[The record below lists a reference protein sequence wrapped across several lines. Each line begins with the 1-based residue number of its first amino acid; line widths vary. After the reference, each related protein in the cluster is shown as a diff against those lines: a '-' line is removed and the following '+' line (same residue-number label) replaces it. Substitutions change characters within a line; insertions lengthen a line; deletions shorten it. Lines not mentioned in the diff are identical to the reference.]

1 MSIHKYATPK
11 GGTRYR
17 VMWRDDANRQRS
29 KTVET
34 LAEARRL
41 DASTKLG
48 ASPTPTITG
57 AGMKL
62 SDWMAQW
69 FRAHG
74 PEWATTT
81 LKRRESI
88 YNCWI
93 DQQLGDVPIVGIN
106 GMRVREYR
114 VQLLASGATDKTAN
128 QAHSVLSAALT
139 AARDEGIIES
149 NPCLGVKRLKTL
161 ATNRRALTPLEVEQI
176 RDQMPT
182 ARDQLI
188 VSFLAYAGLRPGEL
202 CALKWQHITE
212 RHIRVEQSAQ
222 SGKIV
227 RTKTGKTRLV
237 HVCKTLRADIAEY
250 GRGDPDDLVIS
261 GLRGGILHWKNWFRR
276 VWVPAA
282 EAAGVDARPYDLRH
296 TFASLLIHSGMTIPE
311 VALELGHSNPNMT
324 LGVYAHVYQKA
335 HGSKRR
341 SLDGAVRRARS
352 QRSEND
358 QDAAPSAQPRTAS
371 E

>member
-17 VMWRDDANRQRS
+17 VMWRDATNRQRS

-48 ASPTPTITG
+48 ASPTPTLTG
-57 AGMKL
+57 GVTL
-62 SDWMAQW
+62 REWFVQW
-69 FRAHG
+69 FRSHG

-81 LKRRESI
+81 LKRRKSI
-88 YNCWI
+88 YDCWI
-93 DQQLGDVPIVGIN
+93 NQQIGDVPLARIN

-114 VQLLASGATDKTAN
+114 VDLLATGATDKTAN

-149 NPCLGVKRLKTL
+149 NPCLGVRRLKTL
-161 ATNRRALTPLEVEQI
+161 PTNRRALTPLEVEQI

-212 RHIRVEQSAQ
+212 RHVRVEQSAQ
-222 SGKIV
+222 SGIIV

-250 GRGDPDDLVIS
+250 GRGEPDELVIS

-276 VWVPAA
+276 VWMPAA
-282 EAAGVDARPYDLRH
+282 KAAGVDARPYDLRH
-296 TFASLLIHSGMTIPE
+296 TFASMLIHSGMTIPE
-311 VALELGHSNPNMT
+311 VALELGHANPNMT
-324 LGVYAHVYQKA
+324 LGVYAHVYQEA

-341 SLDGAVRRARS
+341 SLDASVRRARS
-352 QRSEND
+352 QQAESRRDVMLE
-358 QDAAPSAQPRTAS
+358 AQGLPAS

>member
-17 VMWRDDANRQRS
+17 VMWRDETNRQRS

-48 ASPTPTITG
+48 AAPTPIITG
-57 AGMKL
+57 GMTL
-62 SDWMAQW
+62 RDWFVQW

-81 LKRRESI
+81 LKRRKSI
-88 YNCWI
+88 YDCWI
-93 DQQLGDVPIVGIN
+93 DKQLGDMPIARIT
-106 GMRVREYR
+106 GMRIREYR
-114 VQLLASGATDKTAN
+114 VDVLASGATEKTAN
-128 QAHSVLSAALT
+128 QAHSVLSAAMT
-139 AARDEGIIES
+139 AARDEGLIES

-161 ATNRRALTPLEVEQI
+161 PTNRRALTPLEVEQI

-188 VSFLAYAGLRPGEL
+188 VSLLAYAGLRPGEL
-202 CALKWQHITE
+202 CGLQWKHVTD

-222 SGKIV
+222 SGIIV

-237 HVCKTLRADIAEY
+237 NVGKILRGDIAEY
-250 GRGDPDDLVIS
+250 GRGEPDELVVP

-276 VWVPAA
+276 IWVPAA
-282 EAAGVDARPYDLRH
+282 EAAGIDARPYDLRH

-311 VALELGHSNPNMT
+311 VALELGHANPNMT
-324 LGVYAHVYQKA
+324 LGVYAHVYQEA

-341 SLDGAVRRARS
+341 SLDGAVRRARL
-352 QRSEND
+352 QQAENR
-358 QDAAPSAQPRTAS
+358 QAAALAAQPQNA
-371 E
+371 